1 MAKLPDLEAWGVF
14 AKVAS
19 SGSFSKAAKELSLS
33 NATVSKL
40 ISRLEAR
47 LGERLFHRTSR
58 KLTLTETG
66 RVLATRAAQIL
77 SEGEDAEA
85 EAQARSVSPRG
96 RVRLAAP
103 MSFGLR
109 QIAPLL
115 PEFLALYPEVSI
127 DLRLDDRL
135 VDLIG
140 DGVDIAVRI
149 AALADSSLIVRKLCP
164 VERYVVGTP
173 AYFEK
178 HGRPRRPSDLSQHAC
193 LPYTYL
199 ASGDVWYFVND
210 AGEKESVR
218 VEGPLSANSADAL
231 EIGLRAGLG
240 LAMQPDFVVWDE
252 IESGGLER
260 VLQDWPVPPL
270 NVNVLTPAGGP
281 RASRVTALI
290 EFLVQHFSTNAV
302 PWAKLQ
308 RRR

>member
-1 MAKLPDLEAWGVF
+1 MGRLPDLEAWGAF

-19 SGSFSKAAKELSLS
+19 CGSFSKAAKELSLS

-109 QIAPLL
+109 QIAPIL
-115 PEFLALYPEVSI
+115 PEFLALYPEVSV

-140 DGVDIAVRI
+140 DGVDVAVRI
-149 AALADSSLIVRKLCP
+149 AALTDSSLIVRKLCP
-164 VERYVVGTP
+164 IARYVVGTSG
-173 AYFEK
+173 YFESR
-178 HGRPRRPSDLSQHAC
+178 GRPQRPSDLTQHAC

-199 ASGDVWYFVND
+199 TSGDVWHFVND
-210 AGEKESVR
+210 AGEKESVT
-218 VEGPLSANSADAL
+218 VQGPLAANSADAL
-231 EIGLRAGLG
+231 KTALMAGLG
-240 LAMQPDFVVWDE
+240 IAMQPDFVVWEE
-252 IESGGLER
+252 IKSGALEC
-260 VLQDWPVPPL
+260 VLQDWSAPPL

-290 EFLVQHFSTNAV
+290 EFLVRHFSAEAA
-302 PWAKLQ
+302 PWTKLQ
-308 RRR
+308 RCR